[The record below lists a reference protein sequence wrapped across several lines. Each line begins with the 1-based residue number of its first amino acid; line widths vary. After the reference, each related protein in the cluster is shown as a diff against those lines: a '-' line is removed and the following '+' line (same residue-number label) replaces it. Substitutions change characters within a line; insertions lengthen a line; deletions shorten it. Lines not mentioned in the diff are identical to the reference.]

1 MNSNLS
7 SRRSR
12 ITVAAILVLAL
23 NCGTAW
29 SIGGGGH
36 GGGFGGGHVG
46 GGFGDGHGGGSFGGG
61 HPAGVPPGAWRTP
74 GFSPDRHTFSR
85 FGHGRSTA
93 VFPYL
98 YSPYGSYGFYD
109 PGYPYYAPCDQYSP
123 YYNPEYC

>member
-1 MNSNLS
+1 MEEATAVASEAATSAAASATVMAGAALEVATRPVC
-7 SRRSR
+7 RRARGGRR
-12 ITVAAILVLAL
+12 I
-23 NCGTAW
+23 
-29 SIGGGGH
+29 
-36 GGGFGGGHVG
+36 
-46 GGFGDGHGGGSFGGG
+46 
-61 HPAGVPPGAWRTP
+61 
-74 GFSPDRHTFSR
+74 SPDRHTFSR